1 MIAAPRQRTM
11 PSVRRRLIAHST
23 TLLATILLL
32 GTGARVDSP
41 VAVGT
46 AVAADAPVVAE
57 PPPTVNDLI
66 TANRE
71 YREALE
77 RVLTFR
83 VRDLERATAT
93 VEQRRELYARGI
105 VSRREVE
112 DAERG
117 LDDAR
122 SKLELTQQQ
131 IVQADHA
138 FAEALVAAL
147 PPTPPSPSAP
157 QSPEPGVAPSIV
169 RHRGSAVWSLADSP
183 R

>member
-1 MIAAPRQRTM
+1 PTSPSRSKTCSAEGSTPRRVGMIGAPRQRTM
-11 PSVRRRLIAHST
+11 PPVRRRLIARST
-23 TLLATILLL
+23 TLLATVLLL
-32 GTGARVDSP
+32 VTGAGARDDFRVGVGAA
-41 VAVGT
+41 VAV
-46 AVAADAPVVAE
+46 DAPVVAE
-57 PPPTVNDLI
+57 PSPTVQDLI

-83 VRDLERATAT
+83 VRDVERATAT

-105 VSRREVE
+105 VSRRELE

-122 SKLELTQQQ
+122 SKLEQTQQQ
-131 IVQADHA
+131 IAQADHA

-147 PPTPPSPSAP
+147 PPTPPSPSSP
-157 QSPEPGVAPSIV
+157 QSP
-169 RHRGSAVWSLADSP
+169 
-183 R
+183 